1 MKRERFEQR
10 LFRIFAEAG
19 YSPIQILTVTPE
31 EMVEI
36 PGITVPNIRAVLC
49 VQNKVLSE
57 KNTVRKGRL
66 VEALMSERDGLNDY
80 SVITAERCSVVS
92 SGDDLNGKIIVIK
105 PEALRQEYR
114 AANHQLKLCTGGFG
128 ASPNSRGSAC
138 FCTDLFS
145 GKQSRFERRD
155 ILGTMEPGNLP
166 RWAKDGLAAIQQT
179 EKSKSTKT
187 KEAR

>member
-1 MKRERFEQR
+1 MKRERFEKR

-36 PGITVPNIRAVLC
+36 PGISVPDIRAVLC

-66 VEALMSERDGLNDY
+66 VEALLRESE
-80 SVITAERCSVVS
+80 
-92 SGDDLNGKIIVIK
+92 
-105 PEALRQEYR
+105 
-114 AANHQLKLCTGGFG
+114 
-128 ASPNSRGSAC
+128 
-138 FCTDLFS
+138 
-145 GKQSRFERRD
+145 
-155 ILGTMEPGNLP
+155 
-166 RWAKDGLAAIQQT
+166 
-179 EKSKSTKT
+179 

>member
-19 YSPIQILTVTPE
+19 YSPIHILTVTPE

-66 VEALMSERDGLNDY
+66 VAEILREAAESE
-80 SVITAERCSVVS
+80 
-92 SGDDLNGKIIVIK
+92 NG
-105 PEALRQEYR
+105 
-114 AANHQLKLCTGGFG
+114 H
-128 ASPNSRGSAC
+128 
-138 FCTDLFS
+138 
-145 GKQSRFERRD
+145 
-155 ILGTMEPGNLP
+155 GN
-166 RWAKDGLAAIQQT
+166 
-179 EKSKSTKT
+179 
-187 KEAR
+187 

>member
-36 PGITVPNIRAVLC
+36 PGITVSNIRAVLC

-57 KNTVRKGRL
+57 KNTVR
-66 VEALMSERDGLNDY
+66 
-80 SVITAERCSVVS
+80 
-92 SGDDLNGKIIVIK
+92 
-105 PEALRQEYR
+105 
-114 AANHQLKLCTGGFG
+114 
-128 ASPNSRGSAC
+128 
-138 FCTDLFS
+138 S
-145 GKQSRFERRD
+145 GK
-155 ILGTMEPGNLP
+155 
-166 RWAKDGLAAIQQT
+166 AVAALLR
-179 EKSKSTKT
+179 EVE